1 MKVRIFAII
10 FVILSGAAVFFA
22 VFSDNKKK
30 DDSYSEYIELAVKN
44 AEKDIPYNAV
54 MYYRK
59 AFEIR
64 CADEE
69 TYEAY
74 IAQCELL
81 GGDFY
86 YDAINDYLNKFPD
99 SPRAHEALCKYYF
112 DGQDYKRVF
121 EVALDAKE
129 RDIATDAVKEMFIN
143 SRYKYKYIKGG
154 LTEATP
160 FLGKYAKVKRDDFY
174 GYIEDNGQFL
184 LFPRYEE
191 AGFFA
196 GDSTAV
202 KADGKWMMINELGYK
217 VAVCSSEPDGMSYM
231 SNGIVPIKVGEKYGY
246 TDTSLV
252 IPESLP
258 YDYASNFRSDVA
270 AVKKGE
276 KWAII
281 NSNRE
286 YVTEFIFDDVIIDD
300 FNTCINNGIILARQG
315 SKYYLYDA
323 TGTKISENGYEYVY
337 PFASEEYA
345 AFKKGD
351 KWGFIDATGQVVIEP
366 QFDEAK
372 SFCVGLAPVKVGEL
386 WGYINTDGKVCIDC
400 VFEDCIPF
408 SSNGVT
414 AVKEQTGWSY
424 IKLLL
429 YTS

>member
-143 SRYKYKYIKGG
+143 SRYKYKYIK
-154 LTEATP
+154 TAKKC
-160 FLGKYAKVKRDDFY
+160 GK
-174 GYIEDNGQFL
+174 
-184 LFPRYEE
+184 
-191 AGFFA
+191 
-196 GDSTAV
+196 
-202 KADGKWMMINELGYK
+202 
-217 VAVCSSEPDGMSYM
+217 
-231 SNGIVPIKVGEKYGY
+231 
-246 TDTSLV
+246 
-252 IPESLP
+252 
-258 YDYASNFRSDVA
+258 
-270 AVKKGE
+270 
-276 KWAII
+276 
-281 NSNRE
+281 
-286 YVTEFIFDDVIIDD
+286 
-300 FNTCINNGIILARQG
+300 
-315 SKYYLYDA
+315 
-323 TGTKISENGYEYVY
+323 
-337 PFASEEYA
+337 
-345 AFKKGD
+345 
-351 KWGFIDATGQVVIEP
+351 
-366 QFDEAK
+366 
-372 SFCVGLAPVKVGEL
+372 
-386 WGYINTDGKVCIDC
+386 
-400 VFEDCIPF
+400 
-408 SSNGVT
+408 
-414 AVKEQTGWSY
+414 
-424 IKLLL
+424 
-429 YTS
+429 